1 MWRADG
7 LKKKNPFWNYLGLG
21 PPKIETETG
30 QTTYYLNAW
39 KTEISDKNN
48 DSKIWVISLDQNY
61 WKRNIISK
69 IYYIGPQ
76 TIHYF
81 EKKL

>member
-1 MWRADG
+1 MVK
-7 LKKKNPFWNYLGLG
+7 KKKNPFWNYLGLG

-48 DSKIWVISLDQNY
+48 ESKNGTSL
-61 WKRNIISK
+61 
-69 IYYIGPQ
+69 
-76 TIHYF
+76 
-81 EKKL
+81 